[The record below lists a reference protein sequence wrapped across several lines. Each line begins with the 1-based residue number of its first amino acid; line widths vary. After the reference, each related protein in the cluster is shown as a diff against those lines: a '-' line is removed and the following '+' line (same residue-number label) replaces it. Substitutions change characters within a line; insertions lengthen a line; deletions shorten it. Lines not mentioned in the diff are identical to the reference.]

1 MGTYLFL
8 LQELIHGDPLP
19 IDEMDASDS
28 EEEGEEWMP
37 DPVDADPCKRKIV

>member
-1 MGTYLFL
+1 M

-37 DPVDADPCKRKIV
+37 DPVDADPCKRKII